1 MSTDEEKVREMVRHA
16 YGQVAEEQSCCCA
29 GPNKVCCGPPADA
42 AGQLV
47 PEAELG
53 LSCGNPVGFSE
64 IQTGDVVL
72 DLGSGGGKD
81 VFMAA
86 KLTGP
91 TGKAIGVDMT
101 PAMLNLATDNA
112 AKFREATGLGNVEF
126 RQGTIE
132 KLPLED
138 DTVDLVISN
147 CVINLSPDKPR
158 VFREVFRVLRPGGR
172 MVVSDI
178 VLNRALPEK
187 LKSSETLYVSCVA
200 GALPREDYLSAIRSA
215 GFPEVEVLADSLY
228 SAGACCDEETLA
240 EVGHQLDGAASS
252 VTLLAAKPTA

>member
-1 MSTDEEKVREMVRHA
+1 MSTDEEKVHEMVRRA

-29 GPNKVCCGPPADA
+29 GPDKVCCGPRAEA

-53 LSCGNPVGFSE
+53 LSCGNPIGFSE
-64 IQTGDVVL
+64 IKPGDVVL

-91 TGKAIGVDMT
+91 AGKAIGVDMT
-101 PAMLNLATDNA
+101 PEMLNLATDNA
-112 AKFREATGLGNVEF
+112 AKFREATGLDNVEF

-138 DTVDLVISN
+138 DSVDLVISN

-178 VLNRALPEK
+178 VLNRPLSEE
-187 LKSSETLYVSCVA
+187 LKSCETLYVSCVA

-215 GFPEVEVLADSLY
+215 GFPEVEVLADQLY
-228 SAGACCDEETLA
+228 STDRCNSDPIMA
-240 EVGHQLDGAASS
+240 EVGDELDGAASS
-252 VTLLAAKPTA
+252 VTLLAAKPSA